1 MAQPPNPATRSNEP
15 LAQPIHD
22 ARLSRDAAASS
33 PRGIAGSHA
42 PSARREREAA
52 DRRPAAATSAAA
64 LAVWAA
70 AIGLGGFALLSALML
85 AHVAMPFDQPIL
97 AAAAKVAGDGTVWR
111 FISETSNWPLVI
123 IGVGMVLL
131 LFVRG
136 HRKDA
141 ALVALLLIA
150 VTAGSE
156 GVKQLVAR
164 PRPEGTDP
172 NIPGVV
178 FSYPSGHVLEALTI
192 YGVIA
197 IHLARTSLSRV
208 VVAVFC
214 VLVALDVAVVGLA
227 RMALRAHYPSDVLG
241 SLLAG
246 MGMLGLYVIVSRR
259 VLDRERSTA
268 RR

>member
-1 MAQPPNPATRSNEP
+1 MAQPPNPAARSPEP
-15 LAQPIHD
+15 IAQPPYGARPSREATTGPPHEVAASRQPM
-22 ARLSRDAAASS
+22 ARLGPDVGARASS
-33 PRGIAGSHA
+33 A
-42 PSARREREAA
+42 PN
-52 DRRPAAATSAAA
+52 PAA

-70 AIGLGGFALLSALML
+70 ALGLGGFVALTALLL
-85 AHVAMPFDQPIL
+85 AHVAMPFDPPL
-97 AAAAKVAGDGTVWR
+97 LDAASRVVGDGSLWR
-111 FISETSNWPLVI
+111 FISESSNWPLVV

-141 ALVALLLIA
+141 VLVALLLIA

-178 FSYPSGHVLEALTI
+178 YSFPSGHVLEALTI

-197 IHLARTSLSRV
+197 IHLARTRLSCGVLAV
-208 VVAVFC
+208 VC
-214 VLVALDVAVVGLA
+214 VLVVIDVAVVGFA

-246 MGMLGLYVIVSRR
+246 MGMLGVYVIVSRHF
-259 VLDRERSTA
+259 LDRERSTA
-268 RR
+268 HR